1 METRETS
8 PRISHAV
15 VGVVYPL
22 LLSKWCSGTI
32 VWNIE
37 PQGWSKEEYMYALE
51 YQLMHKQCI
60 MYILDLEE
68 SSEVSKKYFSIKGR
82 KILGWSQVLE
92 NIKMMEEE
100 IMRWISIY

>member
-1 METRETS
+1 
-8 PRISHAV
+8 
-15 VGVVYPL
+15 
-22 LLSKWCSGTI
+22 
-32 VWNIE
+32 
-37 PQGWSKEEYMYALE
+37 
-51 YQLMHKQCI
+51 

-68 SSEVSKKYFSIKGR
+68 SSEVSKKYFSTKGR